1 MDDSLHTIE
10 SLTVAATDS
19 MEDTVTVSLQDASAP
34 QDASVVQA
42 ASFQQD
48 TSSPKDI
55 SSLEN
60 PPVRVSVSVRD
71 FVEFLTR
78 SGDIDNR
85 SSGRDADAMQEGAR
99 IHRRIQKAQPG
110 GYRAEVMLKHE
121 EVLEHDGTTFAIT
134 VEGRADGIYEDAE
147 YGHTIDE
154 IKCLLRE
161 VSTLDGPVPV
171 HLAQARCYAYF
182 EAVEKDLAEI
192 SVRMTYVH
200 IDSGAIRYFYETL
213 QREELT
219 EWYLSLCRDYCR
231 WAKWTND
238 HVTARN
244 ASIES
249 LSFPFDY
256 RPGQKELVLDVYRT
270 ILRRRKLFIEAPT
283 GVGKTISTMFPAV
296 LALGRGL
303 SEKIFY
309 LTAKTIA
316 RTVAEECCD
325 TLLNAGAALF
335 TITLT
340 AKEKLC
346 ILDEPNCNPVSCP
359 RACGHFDRVNEALF
373 ALLSEAVAQ
382 DSPSNEAVAQD
393 TSSNASATL
402 SPSPDATVAHSSPAR
417 HIGFNIRRETIIEYA
432 ERYQVCPHEL
442 SLDLSLFADAVICD
456 YNYVFDPTAYLRR
469 YFSEGIKKD
478 YIFLIDE
485 AHNLVERSREMY
497 SAEIVKEDVLAAKR
511 ALEEHHPTT
520 AKLCNALNKVMLG
533 YRKECD
539 GFTVRREASEFF
551 IKSDHLMSALADV
564 LSDRKRPVPD
574 EAVNLYF
581 SLQHLMAMYEQME
594 DNYTIYCD
602 FRNGGEFFVRLQC
615 MDAAA
620 PLSACLEK
628 ARSTVFFS
636 ATLLPIS
643 YYKEQLGGEPNDY
656 AVYSPTPFDPARRL
670 VMVAR
675 DVDTRF
681 KNRTETEYRKIAD
694 YIRALISAR
703 KGNYIA
709 FFPSYRFA
717 EDVAAQLADWDGTLL
732 LQTVNMNEKK
742 REEYLAA
749 FEEEHEGSLLGLF
762 VMGGI
767 FGEGIDLRRDS
778 LIGAIIVGPGLP
790 MVCNERE
797 LFRNYYEEKSGQGFA
812 YAYLYPGMNKVQ
824 QAAGRVIRTIEDAGC
839 ILLLDDR
846 FGTPSYRDLFPRE
859 WTPVHK
865 VTRSTMENVLNDFW
879 ERMDSEK
886 VTADISDPHNS

>member
-1 MDDSLHTIE
+1 VDESLLTIE
-10 SLTVAATDS
+10 PDTAAPTDS
-19 MEDTVTVSLQDASAP
+19 PAGPVCVT
-34 QDASVVQA
+34 
-42 ASFQQD
+42 
-48 TSSPKDI
+48 
-55 SSLEN
+55 
-60 PPVRVSVSVRD
+60 VSVRD

-110 GYRAEVMLKHE
+110 GYRAEVALKHE
-121 EVLEHDGTTFAIT
+121 EVLTHDGTTFSIT
-134 VEGRADGIYEDAE
+134 VEGRADGIYDDPQ

-154 IKCLLRE
+154 IKCMLRD
-161 VSTLDGPVPV
+161 VNSLDEPVPV
-171 HLAQARCYAYF
+171 HLAQARCYAYY
-182 EAVEKDLAEI
+182 ESVEKDLPQI
-192 SVRMTYVH
+192 TVRMTYVH
-200 IDSGAIRYFYETL
+200 IDTGAIRYFYETTS
-213 QREELT
+213 RDELT

-231 WAKWTND
+231 WAKWSHD
-238 HVTARN
+238 HAEARN
-244 ASIES
+244 ASIEA
-249 LSFPFDY
+249 LAFPFEY
-256 RPGQKELVLDVYRT
+256 RPGQKDLVLDVYRT

-296 LALGRGL
+296 LAMGRGL
-303 SEKIFY
+303 AEKIFY

-316 RTVAEECCD
+316 RTVAEECCE
-325 TLLNAGAALF
+325 TLIRAGAALF

-346 ILDEPNCNPVSCP
+346 VLEEPNCNPEACP

-382 DSPSNEAVAQD
+382 ELSTDAPVSSESPSETTAQA
-393 TSSNASATL
+393 SS
-402 SPSPDATVAHSSPAR
+402 AR
-417 HIGFNIRRETIIEYA
+417 HTGLSIRRETIIEYA

-469 YFSEGIKKD
+469 YFSEGIRRD

-511 ALEEHHPTT
+511 ALEEHHPST
-520 AKLCNALNKVMLG
+520 ARLCNALNKVMLA

-539 GFTVRREASEFF
+539 GFTVRGEATEFF
-551 IKSDHLMSALADV
+551 TKADRLMSALADV
-564 LSDRKRPVPD
+564 LSDRKRPVPE
-574 EAVNLYF
+574 EAVSLYF
-581 SLQHLMAMYEQME
+581 ALQHMMAMNEQAE
-594 DNYTIYCD
+594 DNYTIFCD
-602 FRNGGEFFVRLQC
+602 FRESGDFFLRLQC
-615 MDAAA
+615 MDASA
-620 PLSACLEK
+620 PLAACLEK

-636 ATLLPIS
+636 ATLLPIA
-643 YYKEQLGGEPNDY
+643 YYKEQLGGAADDY

-675 DVDTRF
+675 DVDTRY
-681 KNRTETEYRKIAD
+681 KNRTESEYRKIAD
-694 YIRALISAR
+694 YIRTLTEAR

-717 EDVAAQLADWDGTLL
+717 EAVGEQLEGWDGILL
-732 LQTVNMNEKK
+732 LQTANMTEKK

-797 LFRNYYEEKSGQGFA
+797 LFRDYYEQKSGQGFA

-846 FGTPSYRDLFPRE
+846 FGTSSYRDLFPRE
-859 WTPVHK
+859 WTPVHT
-865 VTRSTMENVLNDFW
+865 VTRRTLPALVDNFWRTM
-879 ERMDSEK
+879 SP
-886 VTADISDPHNS
+886 DPDHS

>member
-1 MDDSLHTIE
+1 MDETLHTIE
-10 SLTVAATDS
+10 S
-19 MEDTVTVSLQDASAP
+19 VS
-34 QDASVVQA
+34 DASVESVDEVSETTVETVKIIPEA
-42 ASFQQD
+42 AETVSQVHGAATASEEGTPADLPGSRQP
-48 TSSPKDI
+48 S
-55 SSLEN
+55 E
-60 PPVRVSVSVRD
+60 PVRVSISVRD

-85 SSGRDADAMQEGAR
+85 SSGRDADAMAEGAR
-99 IHRRIQKAQPG
+99 IHRRIQKAQSA
-110 GYRAEVMLKHE
+110 GYRAEVSLKHE
-121 EVLEHDGTTFAIT
+121 EVLTHDGTTFAIT
-134 VEGRADGIYEDAE
+134 VEGRADGIFDDAE

-154 IKCLLRE
+154 IKCLLRD
-161 VSTLDGPVPV
+161 VNSLDGPVPV

-182 EAVEKDLAEI
+182 EAVAKNLCAI
-192 SVRMTYVH
+192 SIRMTYVH
-200 IDSGAIRYFYETL
+200 IDTGAIRYFYETL
-213 QREELT
+213 QRDTLT

-231 WAKWTND
+231 WAKWTHD
-238 HVTARN
+238 HMEARN
-244 ASIES
+244 ASIEA
-249 LSFPFDY
+249 LAFPFEY
-256 RPGQKELVLDVYRT
+256 RPGQKDLVLDVYRT
-270 ILRRRKLFIEAPT
+270 ILRKRKLFIEAPT

-296 LALGRGL
+296 LAMGRGL
-303 SEKIFY
+303 AKKIFY

-316 RTVAEECCD
+316 RTVAEECCE
-325 TLLNAGAALF
+325 TLIGAGAALF

-346 ILDEPNCNPVSCP
+346 VLEEPNCNPEACP

-373 ALLSEAVAQ
+373 ALLSEAVTQSISTEATADDSLSDAADTQESAQ
-382 DSPSNEAVAQD
+382 
-393 TSSNASATL
+393 T
-402 SPSPDATVAHSSPAR
+402 SPASR
-417 HIGFNIRRETIIEYA
+417 HTGLSIRRETIIEYA

-469 YFSEGIKKD
+469 YFSEGIQRD

-497 SAEIVKEDVLAAKR
+497 SAEVVKEDLLAAKR
-511 ALEEHHPTT
+511 ALEEQHSLA
-520 AKLCNALNKVMLG
+520 AKHCNALNKVMLA

-539 GFTVRREASEFF
+539 GFTVRSEATEFF
-551 IKSDHLMSALADV
+551 TKADRLMSTLADV

-574 EAVNLYF
+574 EAVTLYF
-581 SLQHLMAMYEQME
+581 SLQHMMAMYEQME

-602 FRNGGEFFVRLQC
+602 FRDSGEFFLRLQC

-636 ATLLPIS
+636 ATLLPIA
-643 YYKEQLGGEPNDY
+643 YYKEQLGGDPDDY

-675 DVDTRF
+675 DVDTRY
-681 KNRTETEYRKIAD
+681 KNRTEDEYRKIAD
-694 YIRALISAR
+694 YIRTLTAAR

-717 EDVAAQLADWDGTLL
+717 EDVAAQLTDWDGTLL
-732 LQTVNMNEKK
+732 LQTANMSEKK

-839 ILLLDDR
+839 ILLLDNR
-846 FGTPSYRDLFPRE
+846 FGTSSYRDLFPRE
-859 WTPVHK
+859 WTPVHT
-865 VTRSTMENVLNDFW
+865 VTRSTMPKLVEQFW
-879 ERMDSEK
+879 TDMGATPPTS
-886 VTADISDPHNS
+886 

>member
-1 MDDSLHTIE
+1 MKGTASNMDETLRTIE
-10 SLTVAATDS
+10 SL
-19 MEDTVTVSLQDASAP
+19 LDASAESVKEATDAP
-34 QDASVVQA
+34 VESVNEASVATAEPVTEDVIENA
-42 ASFQQD
+42 D
-48 TSSPKDI
+48 LEVTS
-55 SSLEN
+55 E
-60 PPVRVSVSVRD
+60 PVRVSISVRD

-85 SSGRDADAMQEGAR
+85 SSGRDADAMTEGAR
-99 IHRRIQKAQPG
+99 IHRRIQKAQSA
-110 GYRAEVMLKHE
+110 GYRAEVSLKHE
-121 EVLEHDGTTFAIT
+121 EVLTHDGTTFAIT
-134 VEGRADGIYEDAE
+134 VEGRADGIYDDPE

-154 IKCLLRE
+154 IKCLLRD
-161 VSTLDGPVPV
+161 VNSLDEPVPV

-182 EAVEKDLAEI
+182 EAVAKNLFAI
-192 SVRMTYVH
+192 SIRMTYVH
-200 IDSGAIRYFYETL
+200 IDTGTIRYFYETL
-213 QREELT
+213 QRDELT

-231 WAKWTND
+231 WAKWTHD
-238 HVTARN
+238 HTEARN
-244 ASIES
+244 ASIEA
-249 LSFPFDY
+249 LAFPFEY
-256 RPGQKELVLDVYRT
+256 RPGQKDLVLDVYRT
-270 ILRRRKLFIEAPT
+270 ILRKRKLFIEAPT
-283 GVGKTISTMFPAV
+283 GVGKTISTMFPSV
-296 LALGRGL
+296 LAMGRGL
-303 SEKIFY
+303 AEKIFY

-316 RTVAEECCD
+316 RTVAEECCE
-325 TLLNAGAALF
+325 TLIGAGAALF

-346 ILDEPNCNPVSCP
+346 VLEEPNCNPEACP
-359 RACGHFDRVNEALF
+359 RACGHFDRVNDALF
-373 ALLSEAVAQ
+373 ALLSEAVSKEVAS
-382 DSPSNEAVAQD
+382 DTTASSESPS
-393 TSSNASATL
+393 
-402 SPSPDATVAHSSPAR
+402 DATVSSASPSDAPAQTSSR
-417 HIGFNIRRETIIEYA
+417 HTGLSIRRETIIEYA
-432 ERYQVCPHEL
+432 ERYRVCPHEL

-469 YFSEGIKKD
+469 YFSEGIQRD

-497 SAEIVKEDVLAAKR
+497 SAEIVKEDLLAAKR
-511 ALEEHHPTT
+511 ALEDHHSLA
-520 AKLCNALNKVMLG
+520 AKQCNALNKVMLA
-533 YRKECD
+533 YRRECD
-539 GFTVRREASEFF
+539 GFTVRSEATEFF
-551 IKSDHLMSALADV
+551 TKADRLMSTLADV

-574 EAVNLYF
+574 EAVTLYF
-581 SLQHLMAMYEQME
+581 SLQHMMAMYEQME

-602 FRNGGEFFVRLQC
+602 FRDSGDFFLRLQC

-636 ATLLPIS
+636 ATLLPIA
-643 YYKEQLGGEPNDY
+643 YYKEQLGGDPDDY

-675 DVDTRF
+675 DVDTRY
-681 KNRTETEYRKIAD
+681 KNRTEDEYRKIAD
-694 YIRALISAR
+694 YIRTLTSAR

-717 EDVAAQLADWDGTLL
+717 EDVAAQLTDWDGTLL
-732 LQTVNMNEKK
+732 LQTANMSEKK

-749 FEEEHEGSLLGLF
+749 FEEEHDGSLLGLF

-839 ILLLDDR
+839 ILLLDNR
-846 FGTPSYRDLFPRE
+846 FGTSSYRDLFPRE
-859 WTPVHK
+859 WTPVHT
-865 VTRSTMENVLNDFW
+865 VTRSTMPKLVEKFW
-879 ERMDSEK
+879 TDMETSSP
-886 VTADISDPHNS
+886 TS

>member
-1 MDDSLHTIE
+1 MDESLRTIE
-10 SLTVAATDS
+10 LMTNAADGS
-19 MEDTVTVSLQDASAP
+19 ASDFKSTP
-34 QDASVVQA
+34 QEQP
-42 ASFQQD
+42 
-48 TSSPKDI
+48 SS
-55 SSLEN
+55 SSIPDE
-60 PPVRVSVSVRD
+60 PIRVSVSVRD

-85 SSGRDADAMQEGAR
+85 SSGRDADAMQEGAK

-154 IKCLLRE
+154 IKCLLRDVNSLE
-161 VSTLDGPVPV
+161 EPVPV

-182 EAVEKDLAEI
+182 ESEVKNLPMI
-192 SVRMTYVH
+192 SIRMTYVH
-200 IDSGAIRYFYETL
+200 IDSGTIRYFYETL

-219 EWYLSLCRDYCR
+219 DWYLSLCREYCR

-238 HVTARN
+238 HVAARN
-244 ASIES
+244 ASIET
-249 LSFPFDY
+249 LAFPFDY

-296 LALGRGL
+296 LAMGRGL
-303 SEKIFY
+303 AEKIFY

-316 RTVAEECCD
+316 RTVAEECCE
-325 TLLNAGAALF
+325 TLIGAGAALF

-346 ILDEPNCNPVSCP
+346 ILDEPNCNPEACP

-373 ALLSEAVAQ
+373 ALLSEAISQ
-382 DSPSNEAVAQD
+382 D
-393 TSSNASATL
+393 
-402 SPSPDATVAHSSPAR
+402 AR
-417 HIGFNIRRETIIEYA
+417 HTGLLIRRETIIEYA

-511 ALEEHHPTT
+511 ALEEHHPT
-520 AKLCNALNKVMLG
+520 AGKLCNALNKVMLA

-539 GFTVRREASEFF
+539 GFTVRTEASEFF
-551 IKSDHLMSALADV
+551 RKADRLMSTLADV

-574 EAVNLYF
+574 EAVTLYF
-581 SLQHLMAMYEQME
+581 ALQHLMAMYEHME

-602 FRNGGEFFVRLQC
+602 FRNSGEFFVRLQC
-615 MDAAA
+615 MDASA
-620 PLSACLEK
+620 PLAANLEK

-636 ATLLPIS
+636 ATLLPIA
-643 YYKEQLGGEPNDY
+643 YYKEQLGGEPDDY

-675 DVDTRF
+675 DVDTRY

-694 YIRALISAR
+694 YIRALTDAR

-717 EDVAAQLADWDGTLL
+717 EDVAAQLTDWEGTLL
-732 LQTVNMNEKK
+732 LQTVNMSEKK

-797 LFRNYYEEKSGQGFA
+797 LFRDYYEEKSGQGFA

-846 FGTPSYRDLFPRE
+846 FGSPSYRDLFPRE

-865 VTRSTMENVLNDFW
+865 VTRDTMPGLVQKFW
-879 ERMDSEK
+879 LGIERDTISNAPSDTLPESSSPADSM
-886 VTADISDPHNS
+886 